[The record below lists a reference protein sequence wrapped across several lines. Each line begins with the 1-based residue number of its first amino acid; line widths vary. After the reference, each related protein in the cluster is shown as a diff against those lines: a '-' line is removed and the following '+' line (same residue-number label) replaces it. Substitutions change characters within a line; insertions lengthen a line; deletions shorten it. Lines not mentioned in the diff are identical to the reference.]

1 MRNTFPSRPGP
12 PARRLVLGLGAV
24 GLPLLVAACSQSKGS
39 KDSGSSASQEPA
51 ATGAPTTGQP
61 ATTGAPT
68 ATQASTGGEWV
79 SRDDLITP
87 EPQVWDTWRAIDDT
101 TIELA
106 FSTGSA
112 TCLGVHTDVGE
123 SPGAV
128 DINLSVGGLPG
139 APVHC
144 PAILEM
150 ATVRVTL
157 AAPLGDRTVVQS
169 NFHGQGVQA
178 TDAG

>member
-1 MRNTFPSRPGP
+1 MRNASPSRPGP
-12 PARRLVLGLGAV
+12 PARRLVLGLGTV
-24 GLPLLVAACSQSKGS
+24 GLSLLVAACSQSKDS
-39 KDSGSSASQEPA
+39 KDSKDDKDSESSSSPQPA
-51 ATGAPTTGQP
+51 ATGE
-61 ATTGAPT
+61 PT
-68 ATQASTGGEWV
+68 AAQTSTGGEWV

-87 EPQVWDTWRAIDDT
+87 VPQVWDTWRAVDET

-106 FSTGSA
+106 FSSGPA
-112 TCLGVHTDVGE
+112 TCMGVHTDVGE

-139 APVHC
+139 APAHC

-157 AAPLGDRTVVQS
+157 AAPLGDRVVVQS
-169 NFHGQGVQA
+169 NFHGQGVRA
-178 TDAG
+178 AEAG